1 MKKELSTFEKAQ
13 IIMANDIERSE
24 RERLEVL
31 TLKMH
36 ASDAGMPCY
45 TVDSDAAG
53 VMIGNDYA
61 RFTVSNGSGEDGVT
75 TVIIDESKSLTMH
88 DVPFRAVISG
98 TALNVYG
105 SDSSTDEIL
114 ATLSGR
120 YGVFSAAGV
129 VILQRW

>member
-1 MKKELSTFEKAQ
+1 MKKELSVFEKAR
-13 IIMANDIERSE
+13 IIMDHDIERSE

-36 ASDAGMPCY
+36 ASDAGMPHY

-53 VMIGNDYA
+53 VLIGNDYA
-61 RFTVSNGSGEDGVT
+61 RFTVPNGAGEDGVT
-75 TVIIDESKSLTMH
+75 TVIIDESKSLNIH

-98 TALNVYG
+98 TALNIYG

-114 ATLSGR
+114 TTLSGQ

-129 VILQRW
+129 VIVQRW